1 MNTNVDAN
9 ANVRNLGEY
18 TVEKTDAGA
27 MLTAEDGRFCTFK
40 WDEYHCLEWESG
52 DLEIDDETFSQI
64 PELVEMENAK
74 KNLAALRSEKP
85 VREVYL

>member
-1 MNTNVDAN
+1 MDVNADVK
-9 ANVRNLGEY
+9 ANVMNLGEY

-27 MLTAEDGRFCTFK
+27 VLTAEDGRFCTFR

-64 PELVEMENAK
+64 PELVEMENEK
-74 KNLAALRSEKP
+74 KNLAALRNEKP
-85 VREVYL
+85 VREMYL